1 MPETSF
7 TRLLNIRCP
16 IMAAPMSGH
25 SGGTI
30 AAGVSNAGGLGT
42 FGAHARGGPDWLRE
56 QIQLARSLTTSP
68 FGVGFITP
76 FLHKGAELF
85 KTVLEEEVP
94 VLIFSFSD
102 ARECI
107 AEAKARGTLVIS
119 QVQSET
125 AADEAVSAGADVL
138 VVQGNEADGH
148 TGQAL
153 LAPLFRSVRAQNP
166 GLPILVAGGIATSQQ
181 LAAALSDGADG
192 ASVGTV
198 FLACKDNP
206 DVIPER
212 TQRILES
219 TADDTVY
226 TRVFDRLA
234 SLVQGSPA
242 WPDGIAARLLRNPI
256 VDTWHGREN
265 EMEQHLD
272 TLGPA
277 FREASSRRDPDG
289 TAVYAGSGVGDITVV
304 RTAAEIIES
313 LCP

>member
-7 TRLLNIRCP
+7 TRLFDVRYP

-30 AAGVSNAGGLGT
+30 AAAVSNAGGLGT
-42 FGAHARGGPDWLRE
+42 FGARASGGPDWLRE
-56 QIQLARSLTTSP
+56 QIQSARSLTTKP

-76 FLHKGAELF
+76 FLSKGSELF
-85 KTVLEEEVP
+85 KAALDEEVP
-94 VLIFSFSD
+94 VLVFSFSD
-102 ARECI
+102 AREWI
-107 AEAKARGTLVIS
+107 AEARARGILVIS
-119 QVQSET
+119 QIQSET
-125 AADEAVSAGADVL
+125 AADEAVSAGADAL
-138 VVQGNEADGH
+138 IVQGNEAGGH
-148 TGQAL
+148 TGQAPL
-153 LAPLFRSVRAQNP
+153 VPLFRSVRAQHP
-166 GLPILVAGGIATSQQ
+166 GLPILVAGGIATEQR

-206 DVIPER
+206 DVAPER

-219 TADDTVY
+219 TGDDTVY
-226 TRVFDRLA
+226 TQVFDRLS
-234 SLVQGSPA
+234 SLMGGSS
-242 WPDGIAARLLRNPI
+242 WPEGIAARVIRNPI

-277 FREASSRRDPDG
+277 YRDARSRRDPDG
-289 TAVYAGSGVGDITVV
+289 TAVYAGLGVGDITVE
-304 RTAAEIIES
+304 RTAAEIIEA